1 MALRDKPQLFPDLSF
16 ELTLLRSGVKHVAGL
31 DEAGRGAWAG
41 PVYAAAVILPIDRF
55 DLARCLDGVRDSK
68 QMTPAQ
74 REKWAIQI
82 SKIARTIGVG
92 QSSAQDVDKFGLISA
107 TRLAM
112 TRALAALCVPA
123 EHLLIDHLGLPDIP
137 LPQTPLPHG
146 DTRVLSIAAASVIAK
161 VARDRAMVAFEERF
175 PGYGFSRHKGYGT
188 SHHRHALQ
196 RLGPCPI
203 HRRTYAPVAA
213 LTPHHH

>member
-1 MALRDKPQLFPDLSF
+1 MALRDRLNFRPDLSY
-16 ELTLLRSGVKHVAGL
+16 ELSLLRSGVLYVAGL

-41 PVYAAAVILPIDRF
+41 PVYAAAVILPINRF

-68 QMTPAQ
+68 QMTPLQ

-82 SKIARTIGVG
+82 SRIARAIGVG
-92 QSSAQDVDKFGLISA
+92 RSSAQEVDNIGLISA

-112 TRALAALCVPA
+112 TRALATLCEPA
-123 EHLLIDHLGLPDIP
+123 EHLLIDHIGLPDIP

-146 DTRVLSIAAASVIAK
+146 DTRVLTIAAASVIAK
-161 VARDRAMVAFEERF
+161 VARDQAMVAFDERF

-188 SHHRHALQ
+188 SRHRHALQ

-203 HRRTYAPVAA
+203 HRRTFAPVAA
-213 LTPHHH
+213 LTPHQH

>member
-1 MALRDKPQLFPDLSF
+1 MALRDKVNLRPDLTY
-16 ELTLLRSGVKHVAGL
+16 ELRLLRSGVMHVAGL

-41 PVYAAAVILPIDRF
+41 PVYAAAVILPIYRF

-68 QMTPAQ
+68 QMTPSQ

-82 SKIARTIGVG
+82 SRIARAIGVG
-92 QSSAQDVDKFGLISA
+92 QSSAQEVDNIGLISA

-112 TRALAALCVPA
+112 TRALATLGEPA
-123 EHLLIDHLGLPDIP
+123 EHLLIDYIGLPDIP

-146 DTRVLSIAAASVIAK
+146 DARVLTIAAASVIAK
-161 VARDRAMVAFEERF
+161 VARDQAMVAFDERF

-188 SHHRHALQ
+188 PYHRHALQ
-196 RLGPCPI
+196 RLGPSPI

-213 LTPHHH
+213 FTSHPH

>member
-1 MALRDKPQLFPDLSF
+1 MALRDKPQLRPDLSF
-16 ELTLLRSGVKHVAGL
+16 ELGLLRSGVMHIAGL

-41 PVYAAAVILPIDRF
+41 PVYAAAVILPIKRF
-55 DLARCLDGVRDSK
+55 DLACCLDGVRDSK
-68 QMTPAQ
+68 QMTPTQ

-82 SKIARTIGVG
+82 AKIAPAIGVG
-92 QSSAQDVDKFGLISA
+92 QSSAQEVDNFGLISA

-123 EHLLIDHLGLPDIP
+123 EHLLIDHIGLPDIP

-146 DTRVLSIAAASVIAK
+146 DTRVLTIAAASVIAK
-161 VARDRAMVAFEERF
+161 VARDHAMVAFDERF

-188 SHHRHALQ
+188 SYHRHALQ

-203 HRRTYAPVAA
+203 HRRSYAPVAE
-213 LTPHHH
+213 LTTH

>member
-1 MALRDKPQLFPDLSF
+1 MTLRSKPQLRPDLSF
-16 ELTLLRSGVKHVAGL
+16 ELDLLQSGVKHVAGL

-41 PVYAAAVILPIDRF
+41 PVYAAAVILPINRF
-55 DLARCLDGVRDSK
+55 DLARCLEGVRDSK

-74 REKWAIQI
+74 RERWAIHI
-82 SKIARTIGVG
+82 SKIARAIGVG
-92 QSSAQDVDKFGLISA
+92 QSSAGEVDSIGLISA

-112 TRALAALCVPA
+112 TRALAALREPA
-123 EHLLIDHLGLPDIP
+123 EHLLIDYIGLPDIH

-146 DTRVLSIAAASVIAK
+146 DARVLSIAAASVIAK
-161 VARDRAMVAFEERF
+161 VARDRAMVAFDEHF